1 MKTKKVIFTLCAIL
15 GFGAVPVLSVAAPVD
30 GVVAVVDK
38 EIVLLSELNE
48 ITRLTMAQEK
58 QATADSAT
66 FNEMRRKILGRII
79 DDRILLA
86 KANSETLQVSEPE
99 INQLVEEQVSALA
112 KRYGTPDSL
121 DKALKSEYGLS
132 LSKLRRKY
140 RKDIRDNLIKQR
152 FREKLVHK
160 ASVTRDE
167 VAKFY
172 TDYKDSLP
180 SEEASVNLSHIMLKI
195 APTPELE
202 QKALDKISR
211 IQARLARGEAFGKIA
226 VEVSEDPTAKDSG
239 DIGTFAKGELGLP
252 EFETAAFALKAKE
265 VSPPIRTQL
274 GYHLIQV
281 VDRTERKVHVR
292 QITVLVKPSETEEKK
307 IVDRLESLRAGIK
320 DSAAFAAAARRESQD
335 ENTKASGGALG
346 WYTLDRLSPDYGTV
360 IKDLD
365 QGEISRP
372 VRIGEGFHLLRLN
385 SKSDSR
391 ALTMADDYPV
401 LERMALSHKV
411 STQMENQLR
420 EWRKD
425 FHVQTMLDEFEK

>member
-1 MKTKKVIFTLCAIL
+1 MMTRNMMLSILAAL
-15 GFGAVPVLSVAAPVD
+15 GFAAAPVVTVAAPAD

-48 ITRLTMAQEK
+48 ITHLTLAQEK
-58 QATADSAT
+58 QRAPDSAM
-66 FNEMRRKILGRII
+66 FNEMRHKILGRII

-86 KANSETLQVSEPE
+86 KAKSETIEVAESE

-121 DKALKSEYGLS
+121 DKALKNEYGLS

-167 VAKFY
+167 VARFY

-180 SEEASVNLSHIMLKI
+180 TEEASVNLSHIMLKV
-195 APTPELE
+195 APSPDLE
-202 QKALDKISR
+202 QKALDKIGR
-211 IQARLARGEAFGKIA
+211 IQTRLAGEPFGKLA

-252 EFETAAFALKAKE
+252 EFEEAAFALKAKE
-265 VSPPIRTQL
+265 VSRPIRTQL

-292 QITVLVKPSETEEKK
+292 QITVLVKPSDAEEKK
-307 IVDRLESLRAGIK
+307 ITDRLDSLRATIK
-320 DSAAFAAAARRESQD
+320 DSVGFANAADRVSQD
-335 ENTKASGGALG
+335 ENTKGSGGALG
-346 WYTLDRLSPDYGTV
+346 WYTLERLSPDYGNV
-360 IKDLD
+360 IKELD
-365 QGEISRP
+365 EGEISRP
-372 VRIGEGFHLLRLN
+372 VRIGDGFHLLRLN
-385 SKSDSR
+385 KKSDSR

-401 LERMALSHKV
+401 LERMALSQKV
-411 STQMENQLR
+411 QTQMENQLR
-420 EWRKD
+420 GWRKD
-425 FHVQTMLDEFEK
+425 FHVETMLDEFEK